1 MLSKQPFLE
10 CRALILEPWSVFVN
24 DILHALLFLMLAGS
38 VFVALILLERRHLA
52 RHQRAD
58 AYDTRETLAN
68 IGTGLMYKSVDG
80 VFIALIVTR
89 VYDWVQ
95 ARGLQWQAPSGW
107 MGFVLLF
114 VLTDFVFYWR
124 HRFMHRVRYGW
135 TAHAVHHSSQ
145 RYNLS
150 TALRQT
156 PMFDL
161 SGLILLGVVP
171 MALLGFDKNAAVLS
185 LEINLFYQFF
195 IHTEVVRRMPA
206 WFEFVFNTPSHHR
219 VHHGRNPR
227 QIDTNFGGT
236 LIIWDRLFGSF
247 VAERDAGKIRYGVT
261 MRQPRSL
268 NPLHLVFGECVSMW
282 RDLWHHKDLRILWK
296 HPDWVGE
303 RYPDR
308 AMPEPLPDRAP

>member
-1 MLSKQPFLE
+1 M
-10 CRALILEPWSVFVN
+10 N
-24 DILHALLFLMLAGS
+24 DILHAALFLMLAGS
-38 VFVALILLERRHLA
+38 IFVALILMERHHLVRHGQA
-52 RHQRAD
+52 Q
-58 AYDTRETLAN
+58 AYNTREAVAN
-68 IGTGLMYKSVDG
+68 ISTGLMYKSVDG
-80 VFIALIVTR
+80 LFIAVVVTR
-89 VYDWVQ
+89 FYDWVR
-95 ARGLQWQAPSGW
+95 AHGLQWQTPSGW

-114 VLTDFVFYWR
+114 ILTDLVFYWA

-161 SGLILLGVVP
+161 SGLILLGVLP
-171 MALLGFDKNAAVLS
+171 MALIGFDKNAAVLA

-195 IHTEVVRRMPA
+195 IHTEVVRKLPA

-219 VHHGRNPR
+219 VHHGRNPA

-236 LIIWDRLFGSF
+236 LIIWDRLFGTF
-247 VAERDAGKIRYGVT
+247 VAEEAAGEIRYGVT

-268 NPLHLVFGECVSMW
+268 NPLHLVFGECLSMW
-282 RDLWHHKDLRILWK
+282 RDMWLHKDLRIVWK

-303 RYPDR
+303 RYPQTR
-308 AMPEPLPDRAP
+308 EP